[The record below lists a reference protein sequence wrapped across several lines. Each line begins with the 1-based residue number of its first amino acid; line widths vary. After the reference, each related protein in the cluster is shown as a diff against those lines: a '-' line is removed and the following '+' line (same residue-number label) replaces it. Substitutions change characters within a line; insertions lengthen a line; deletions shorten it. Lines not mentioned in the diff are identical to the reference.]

1 MRRSVKD
8 IIQVAPVELDEE
20 VREIARDIQ
29 HRYGFENFSSYV
41 AKMGRARFVDI
52 TFLAPDD
59 LGPREVDFF
68 DGIRRE
74 IAQRLEAVPPSHWL
88 NIEFTSD
95 EAWL

>member
-1 MRRSVKD
+1 
-8 IIQVAPVELDEE
+8 
-20 VREIARDIQ
+20 
-29 HRYGFENFSSYV
+29 
-41 AKMGRARFVDI
+41 MGRARFVDI

-74 IAQRLEAVPPSHWL
+74 IAERLEAVPPSHWL